1 MSRVLIK
8 WRKMK
13 TQCSRNQVNEV
24 LVNETNTH
32 STSIRLHRLPLTFTL
47 SFYLNDIQ
55 DINELEFSIF
65 KFAFSNTIKNIPAT

>member
-1 MSRVLIK
+1 MSLYMSRVLIK

-32 STSIRLHRLPLTFTL
+32 STSIRLHRLPLIFTL
-47 SFYLNDIQ
+47 SFK
-55 DINELEFSIF
+55 LEIL
-65 KFAFSNTIKNIPAT
+65 IKAN

>member
-47 SFYLNDIQ
+47 CLQ
-55 DINELEFSIF
+55 LKMSI
-65 KFAFSNTIKNIPAT
+65 KAN

>member
-24 LVNETNTH
+24 LVNETNAH

-47 SFYLNDIQ
+47 SFK
-55 DINELEFSIF
+55 LEIL
-65 KFAFSNTIKNIPAT
+65 IKTN